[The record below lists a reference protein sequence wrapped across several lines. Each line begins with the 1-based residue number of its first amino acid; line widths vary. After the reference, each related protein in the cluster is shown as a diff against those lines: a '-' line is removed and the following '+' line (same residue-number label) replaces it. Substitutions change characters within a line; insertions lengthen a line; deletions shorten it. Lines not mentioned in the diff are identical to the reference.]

1 MAASGNDGVLTAGE
15 IAMLPLQNVGWVVLS
30 ACDTGVGTIRNGEGV
45 FGLRRAFRVAGA
57 RTLIMSLWPVEDRS
71 TRAFMQAL
79 YEARLAD
86 GASTAESVRRAM
98 IRTLQSRRESGRST
112 LPFYWA
118 GFVAAG
124 DWR

>member
-1 MAASGNDGVLTAGE
+1 MLTAGE
-15 IAMLPLQNVGWVVLS
+15 IAMLPLQGVGWVVLS

-45 FGLRRAFRVAGA
+45 FGLRRAFRIAGA
-57 RTLIMSLWPVEDRS
+57 RTLIMSLWSVEDRS
-71 TRAFMQAL
+71 TRTFMQAL
-79 YEARLAD
+79 YEARLVD

-98 IRTLQSRRESGRST
+98 IQTLQTRRESGRST